1 MNITQQKQT
10 KENKPKKK
18 NTMSSLTTNSNE
30 NQNPNVS
37 GSRYGV
43 LTYES
48 QGDGGL
54 SDGDS
59 SGDEM
64 QEDENDHEKYIAM
77 RQVGGKADTLKDA
90 QPGVKKVMPFVP
102 QQMWLEMFEKLP
114 IEIQKYLIK
123 RLNNSTQ
130 RFSEQYMSA
139 KGYLDQNEHGKN
151 AVLAEA
157 EELFEQASNKIPEPS
172 KAVVRDFIK
181 GILDVTI
188 YPVGPN
194 GERSV
199 DEETYASVIQG
210 VVLLIDAL
218 EKLVTFRN
226 VEHAMYEFKKIIK
239 SYEKSKHQK
248 KIDSVQKLIDGFN
261 DDVDHWKT
269 KKALSQDKDEK
280 EILNKKIA
288 NAEKEISTLE
298 NKISALKEREQLR
311 RSARLKASPRVTGRK
326 SPTPNDGS
334 GGDPK
339 RQRLQSIAENG
350 SSSSGKPENDDVPL

>member
-1 MNITQQKQT
+1 
-10 KENKPKKK
+10 
-18 NTMSSLTTNSNE
+18 
-30 NQNPNVS
+30 
-37 GSRYGV
+37 
-43 LTYES
+43 
-48 QGDGGL
+48 
-54 SDGDS
+54 
-59 SGDEM
+59 M
-64 QEDENDHEKYIAM
+64 QEDENDHVAYKAARM
-77 RQVGGKADTLKDA
+77 MGGKTDL
-90 QPGVKKVMPFVP
+90 VKEELVKEDIPFVP
-102 QQMWLEMFEKLP
+102 QQLTEKSIQDFPNDVQAKTVKKIKNQNYRFNEGNMRGKGLLEV
-114 IEIQKYLIK
+114 
-123 RLNNSTQ
+123 
-130 RFSEQYMSA
+130 
-139 KGYLDQNEHGKN
+139 DEHGKN
-151 AVLAEA
+151 VVLAEA
-157 EELFEQASNKIPEPS
+157 EELFEQASNKIPEAS
-172 KAVVRDFIK
+172 KAFVRDFIK

-199 DEETYASVIQG
+199 DEETYASVMQG

-280 EILNKKIA
+280 ETLNKKIA

-350 SSSSGKPENDDVPL
+350 GSSGKPENDEVPL

>member
-1 MNITQQKQT
+1 
-10 KENKPKKK
+10 
-18 NTMSSLTTNSNE
+18 
-30 NQNPNVS
+30 
-37 GSRYGV
+37 
-43 LTYES
+43 
-48 QGDGGL
+48 
-54 SDGDS
+54 
-59 SGDEM
+59 M
-64 QEDENDHEKYIAM
+64 QEDENDHVAYKAARM
-77 RQVGGKADTLKDA
+77 MGGKTDL
-90 QPGVKKVMPFVP
+90 VKEELVKEDIPFVP
-102 QQMWLEMFEKLP
+102 QQLTEKSIQDFPNDVQAKTVKKIKNQNYRFNEGNMRGKGLLEV
-114 IEIQKYLIK
+114 
-123 RLNNSTQ
+123 
-130 RFSEQYMSA
+130 
-139 KGYLDQNEHGKN
+139 DEHGKN
-151 AVLAEA
+151 VVLAEA
-157 EELFEQASNKIPEPS
+157 EELFEQASNKIPEAS
-172 KAVVRDFIK
+172 KAFVRDFIK

-199 DEETYASVIQG
+199 DEETYASVMQG

-350 SSSSGKPENDDVPL
+350 GSSGKPENDEVPL

>member
-1 MNITQQKQT
+1 MRGK
-10 KENKPKKK
+10 
-18 NTMSSLTTNSNE
+18 
-30 NQNPNVS
+30 
-37 GSRYGV
+37 
-43 LTYES
+43 
-48 QGDGGL
+48 GL
-54 SDGDS
+54 
-59 SGDEM
+59 
-64 QEDENDHEKYIAM
+64 
-77 RQVGGKADTLKDA
+77 
-90 QPGVKKVMPFVP
+90 
-102 QQMWLEMFEKLP
+102 LEV
-114 IEIQKYLIK
+114 
-123 RLNNSTQ
+123 
-130 RFSEQYMSA
+130 
-139 KGYLDQNEHGKN
+139 DEHGKN
-151 AVLAEA
+151 VVLAEA

-172 KAVVRDFIK
+172 KAFVRDFIK

-199 DEETYASVIQG
+199 DEETYASVMQG

-226 VEHAMYEFKKIIK
+226 VEHSMYEFKKIIK

-311 RSARLKASPRVTGRK
+311 RSARLKAS
-326 SPTPNDGS
+326 SCYWS
-334 GGDPK
+334 
-339 RQRLQSIAENG
+339 
-350 SSSSGKPENDDVPL
+350 